1 MISSPP
7 AIIAR
12 LQDELDAERAENRR
26 LRALLEM
33 DDKEADELATAI
45 DCAMEAVG
53 RISETRRWRGA
64 DGSRDDTAATTPD
77 STV

>member
-1 MISSPP
+1 MLTTPP

-12 LQDELDAERAENRR
+12 LEDELAAEREENKR

-33 DDKEADELATAI
+33 GDHESDDLAAAI

-64 DGSRDDTAATTPD
+64 DGSRDDTAETTPD